1 MRYENLYAMQPPP
14 PPTGHSFVFSMNNKY
29 LWCMCLFVFDQITKP
44 SVDHKRQ
51 SWPNRQQPF
60 LAFSLNLGHPVQW
73 WSAIIWMIILPE
85 YEDTLI
91 IRVHKR
97 CLVLNIAPKC
107 QKCPKMPKNAQ
118 KCPKVPKSAL
128 KDRLKTTHI
137 WSHSEAFAQVRLWRR
152 RRRQRPRNERSR
164 QIVSRR

>member
-1 MRYENLYAMQPPP
+1 MQESLCKAAPP
-14 PPTGHSFVFSMNNKY
+14 PPTGHSYVISMNNKY

-51 SWPNRQQPF
+51 SLPTAYPSF
-60 LAFSLNLGHPVQW
+60 FIEFKTS
-73 WSAIIWMIILPE
+73 SAVEQYYLDYYPLE

-91 IRVHKR
+91 IRVHKC

-107 QKCPKMPKNAQ
+107 QKCRKMPK
-118 KCPKVPKSAL
+118 SAS
-128 KDRLKTTHI
+128 KYRLKTTHI